1 MHLYFPFVTQ
11 GIDLVGELGHVLI
24 GHDTLALGNQRQQTS
39 CRSQQPLED
48 SGDRLR
54 LFLHGNRCSLIGK
67 FIADQVELRATIRC
81 VSPLPILDLQALS
94 SPCTT
99 NTFFGF
105 SSKAWIHSISPSLSA
120 WPLNPASFRICART

>member
-67 FIADQVELRATIRC
+67 FIADQVELRATLRC
-81 VSPLPILDLQALS
+81 VSPLPILDLQAFGECSAGTVFTVYHKHLFRLLFKGLDPLDQS
-94 SPCTT
+94 
-99 NTFFGF
+99 FFVRM
-105 SSKAWIHSISPSLSA
+105 AA
-120 WPLNPASFRICART
+120 